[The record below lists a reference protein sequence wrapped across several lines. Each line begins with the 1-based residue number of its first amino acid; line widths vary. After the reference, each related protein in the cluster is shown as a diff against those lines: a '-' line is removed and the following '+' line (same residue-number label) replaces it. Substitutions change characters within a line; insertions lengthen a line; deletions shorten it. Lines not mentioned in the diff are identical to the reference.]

1 MEKTALDLLKEYRD
15 IISETEKS
23 VKKPQPKKK
32 KVCMDCGSCPPEK
45 GGNGYCKKCAGMNES
60 KLSESY
66 EESPVFY
73 AVMRRIELSYPDM
86 FTKYGYDVV
95 VEAVRDV
102 ADFVGNVEEIGSS
115 DVSIWTNQVIRELK
129 LNEPGDF

>member
-1 MEKTALDLLKEYRD
+1 
-15 IISETEKS
+15 
-23 VKKPQPKKK
+23 
-32 KVCMDCGSCPPEK
+32 
-45 GGNGYCKKCAGMNES
+45 
-60 KLSESY
+60 
-66 EESPVFY
+66 
-73 AVMRRIELSYPDM
+73 M